1 MALGLNLANTE
12 YGVTF
17 PDAYA
22 RIVTAAV
29 SRQNKGS
36 VVKHNVMIDIAIY
49 ANQSAADMD
58 YPKEV
63 AFERLYVDYAA
74 LPASTDLLTACY
86 QWLVTQDK
94 FVGATDAQVDYVVNT
109 TGVLVPQAVTMRQ
122 ARLQLLAV
130 GLLDDV
136 NTMLAADQA
145 AMINWEY
152 ATHVYRNDVIVV
164 QLKNSTGMTDEQ
176 LDELFV
182 AASKL

>member
-12 YGVTF
+12 YGVSF
-17 PDAYA
+17 PQAYA

-29 SRQNKGS
+29 SRQNKGAT
-36 VVKHNVMIDIAIY
+36 VKHNVMIDVAIY
-49 ANQSAADMD
+49 ADQAAADMEH
-58 YPKEV
+58 PREI
-63 AFERLYVDYAA
+63 AFERMYVDYAT
-74 LPASTDLLTACY
+74 LPANVDLLTACY

-94 FVGATDAQVDYVVNT
+94 FVGATDAQIEYVTNT
-109 TGVLVPQAVTMRQ
+109 SGVIVPQAVTMRQ

-136 NTMLAADQA
+136 NTLLANDAA
-145 AMINWEY
+145 AMINWGY
-152 ATHVYRNDVIVV
+152 ATHVYRNDAIVL
-164 QLKNSTGMTDEQ
+164 QLKTSMGLTDEQ